1 MLIAE
6 DEIEGV
12 VEDVVFSND
21 ESGYYVFS
29 VDAGELIT
37 VVGNAPGI
45 YAGEGIHAY
54 GKWVTHPT
62 YGKQFVCEDIEKS
75 FPVEQT
81 GILKFL
87 ASGAIRGVGKVTA
100 EKLVAEFGTDTLQ
113 VIENEPLKMTVI
125 RGITTDRALEISE
138 QFRLTVGMRDIL
150 MYLTEYNIS
159 PSLAVKVYKEYGGL
173 AVRVLEGDPYRLWDD
188 IDGFSFDKADEIATK
203 LCFDPLGDE
212 RVFAHIR
219 YVLRHNLQNGHT
231 FLPQETLCRLA
242 MQLLDTDEDTILI
255 AIENMCERKILTM
268 RQIRDVQA
276 VYLTPYFNSENYI
289 AGRLS
294 LMTQNKSVT
303 VKDIEKQIDR
313 VEKDLGIRYAG
324 LQRQAIAGAIEQ
336 NLMILTGGPGTGKTT
351 TLRGMIHLL
360 EQLNYKF
367 MLCAPTGRAANRISE
382 LCGHSAQTIHRLLE
396 VDAAHRDIFGKN
408 EQNPIA
414 TDALVVDEM
423 SMVDVKLFE
432 ALLRALRPGTKLIL
446 VGDADQLPSVGPG
459 NVFRD
464 LLRSEKI
471 FTVALTEIFRQ
482 AASSRIVV
490 NAHKINHGEY
500 PSLNNTDDFFFVAKK
515 TPEGIADA
523 VVKLIC
529 ERIPK
534 VYGCD
539 VFHGVQVISPT
550 KKTAA
555 GTVSLNEMIRARLG
569 IAACGGV
576 SCTQGGRQFCVG
588 DKVMQTRNNYDIVY
602 QKADGSEEAGIFNG
616 DIGVVERI
624 VPKDKMLYIRFED
637 RLAEYP
643 YENLEELDYAYA
655 VTAHKSQGSEFE
667 IVVIS
672 LPDAVPLLQYRN
684 LLYTAV
690 TRAKRILLIVGS
702 ETVVWRMVDNNKQTN
717 RFSGLRYL
725 LEAQR

>member
-1 MLIAE
+1 MLIGE

-12 VEDVVFSND
+12 VDDVVFAND
-21 ESGYYVFS
+21 ETGYYVFS

-37 VVGNAPGI
+37 VVGNVPGI

-54 GKWVTHPT
+54 GKWVNHPT

-75 FPVEQT
+75 FPMEQT
-81 GILKFL
+81 HILKFL
-87 ASGAIRGVGKVTA
+87 SSGAIRGVGKATA
-100 EKLVAEFGTDTLQ
+100 EKLVAQFGADTLD
-113 VIENEPLKMTVI
+113 VMENDPMKMTCI
-125 RGITTDRALEISE
+125 RGITTDRALDISE

-159 PSLAVKVYKEYGGL
+159 PTLAIKVYKEYGGL
-173 AVRVLEGDPYRLWDD
+173 APRVLEADPYRLWDD
-188 IDGFSFDKADEIATK
+188 IEGFSFEKADEIATK
-203 LCFDPLGDE
+203 LCLDPLGDE

-219 YVLRHNLQNGHT
+219 YILRHNLANGHT
-231 FLPQETLCRLA
+231 FLPQPTLCRLA
-242 MQLLDTDEDTILI
+242 MQLLDTDEDTVLI
-255 AIENMCERKILTM
+255 ALETMCERQMLKIK
-268 RQIRDVQA
+268 RVRDLEA
-276 VYLTPYFNSENYI
+276 VYLASYYNSEAYI
-289 AGRLS
+289 AGRIKM
-294 LMTQNKSVT
+294 MTEMKSVN
-303 VKDIEKQIDR
+303 VKDIDRQIDR
-313 VEKDLGIRYAG
+313 MEKAFKIRYAEM
-324 LQRQAIAGAIEQ
+324 QRAAIAGAIEQ
-336 NLMILTGGPGTGKTT
+336 NVMILTGGPGTGKTT

-360 EQLNYKF
+360 KQLNYKF
-367 MLCAPTGRAANRISE
+367 TLCAPTGRAANRMSE
-382 LCGHSAQTIHRLLE
+382 LCDHSAQTIHRLLE
-396 VDAAHRDIFGKN
+396 VEAGHRDVFVKN

-414 TDALVVDEM
+414 TDVLVVDEM

-446 VGDADQLPSVGPG
+446 VGDADQLPSVGAG

-464 LLRSEKI
+464 LLRSERI

-482 AASSRIVV
+482 SSCSRIVV

-500 PSLNNTDDFFFVAKK
+500 PHLENTDDFFFVAKK
-515 TPEGIADA
+515 TNEGIADA

-534 VYGCD
+534 VYGRN
-539 VFHGVQVISPT
+539 VFNGIQVISPT

-555 GTVSLNEMIRARLG
+555 GTVFLNEMIRTRLG
-569 IAACGGV
+569 LADANGV
-576 SCTQGGRQFCVG
+576 TCAQGGRQFCVG

-602 QKADGSEEAGIFNG
+602 RRPDGSEEAGIFNG
-616 DIGVVERI
+616 DIGVIEKI
-624 VPKDKMLYIRFED
+624 IPKDKLLHIRFED

-655 VTAHKSQGSEFE
+655 ITAHKSQGSEFE
-667 IVVIS
+667 IVVLS

-702 ETVVWRMVDNNKQTN
+702 EVVVQRMVDNNKQTN
-717 RFSGLRYL
+717 RFSGLRYF
-725 LEAQR
+725 LEEDR